1 MFVIFLLLKNYVM
14 FYLII
19 FTIKEVY
26 NIETTSTVVN
36 FLQLTC
42 CMN

>member
-26 NIETTSTVVN
+26 NIETMFAVVN